1 MSLEPSRPETLQYE
15 QYGATTVLAL
25 EFGRVQYLEV
35 TCGDGHGEPL
45 GLSRLHLQATK
56 FWEQSHVES
65 QRGIS

>member
-35 TCGDGHGEPL
+35 IAEMVTASL
-45 GLSRLHLQATK
+45 L
-56 FWEQSHVES
+56 V
-65 QRGIS
+65 